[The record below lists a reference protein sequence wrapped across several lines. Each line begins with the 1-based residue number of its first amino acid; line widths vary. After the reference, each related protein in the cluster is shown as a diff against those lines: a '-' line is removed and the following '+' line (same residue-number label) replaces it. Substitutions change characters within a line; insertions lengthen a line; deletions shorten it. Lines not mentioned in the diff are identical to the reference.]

1 MKFTATHLAG
11 AFLIEPQVFTDER
24 GYFFES
30 YHQQKFAQH
39 GITASFVQ
47 DNESRSSYGVMR
59 GLHHQAGGFSQAKLI
74 RVLSG
79 EILDIGVDV
88 RLDSPTFGQ
97 YMSAKLSAHNKCM
110 LYLPRGFLHGFAVLS
125 EQAIFAYKCDNFW
138 CPQAEFGIRYDDPEI
153 GIAWPIPADQVITS
167 PKDRQANSLQDLIRR
182 TQDLIK
188 RTQGYTQ
195 G

>member
-1 MKFTATHLAG
+1 MNFTPTAIADVV
-11 AFLIEPQVFTDER
+11 LIEPKVFGDNR

-30 YHQQKFAQH
+30 YNEREFHEH
-39 GITASFVQ
+39 GITAHFVQ
-47 DNESRSSYGVMR
+47 DNQSLSSFGVIR
-59 GLHHQAGGFSQAKLI
+59 GLHCQLGEHAQAKLV
-74 RVLSG
+74 RVLAG
-79 EILDIGVDV
+79 EVLDVAVDA
-88 RLDSPTFGQ
+88 RHNSPTFGQ
-97 YMSAKLSAHNKCM
+97 HVAVKLSSDNQHM
-110 LYLPRGFLHGFAVLS
+110 LFIPRGFLHGFAVLS